1 MAGPLKMSADGE
13 GHLLRCVRPEFGV
26 IEEWQTWRVTT
37 TSPGEI
43 RI

>member
-1 MAGPLKMSADGE
+1 MAGPLEMPTDGE
-13 GHLLRCVRPEFGV
+13 HHLLRCVRPEIRV